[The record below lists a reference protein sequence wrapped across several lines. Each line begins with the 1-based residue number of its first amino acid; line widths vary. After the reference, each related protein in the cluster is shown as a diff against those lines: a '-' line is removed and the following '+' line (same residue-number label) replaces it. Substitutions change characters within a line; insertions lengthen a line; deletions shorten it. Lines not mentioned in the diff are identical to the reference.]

1 MSQQTSMHSEP
12 RGGIPRLR
20 PEPIALLSYGFRP
33 FFLGAAL
40 WACIAMVLWI
50 GLLSGFCNF
59 AIGYGA
65 IAWHAHEFLF
75 GYIAAVMTG
84 FLLTAIPNWTGRF
97 PLQGMPLFALFLL
110 WLAGRVAMLT
120 TDWIG
125 TGAAAI
131 IDCAYL
137 ITLTAVISREIV
149 AGSNW
154 RNLRVAVL
162 VALTAIANIVF
173 QAEVL
178 VYAGPNYG
186 LRLAVA
192 AIVALIMVVGGR
204 VTPSFTSNWLTRQ
217 GSQIRPAPLGRF
229 DIGSIAIGGIAL
241 IAWVAAPD
249 WYGTAVLLLVMAIA
263 QAARLSRWTAAHT
276 LREPILFVLH
286 LGYAF
291 VPLGAFMLS
300 ISILWPRI
308 VPASGALHAW
318 TTGAMGLMTLAIMTR
333 ATLGHTGRDVFST
346 PTTVAIYGAMLVAAL
361 ARIAAPLLPAFYYQ
375 TLLTAGV
382 AWFSAF
388 ALFVLTYGPMLTR
401 AKQTA

>member
-1 MSQQTSMHSEP
+1 
-12 RGGIPRLR
+12 
-20 PEPIALLSYGFRP
+20 LLSYGFRP

-50 GLLSGFCNF
+50 GLLSGFWTF
-59 AIGYGA
+59 AIGYGG

-84 FLLTAIPNWTGRF
+84 FLLTAIPNWTGRL
-97 PLQGMPLFALFLL
+97 PLQGIPLFALFVL

-131 IDCAYL
+131 IDCVYL
-137 ITLTAVISREIV
+137 ITVTALISREIV

-162 VALTAIANIVF
+162 VAFTAIANIVF

-186 LRLAVA
+186 LRLSVA

-217 GSQIRPAPLGRF
+217 GSQTRPAPLGRF
-229 DIGSIAIGGIAL
+229 DIGSIALAAIAL
-241 IAWVAAPD
+241 IAWIAAPD
-249 WYGTAVLLLVMAIA
+249 WYGTAALLFVMAIA
-263 QAARLSRWTAAHT
+263 QAARLSRWTGART
-276 LREPILFVLH
+276 WREPILFVLH
-286 LGYAF
+286 LAYAF
-291 VPLGAFMLS
+291 VPLGALVLS
-300 ISILWPRI
+300 VSILWPRI
-308 VPASGALHAW
+308 MSTSGALHAW

-333 ATLGHTGRDVFST
+333 ATLGHTGRDVTST
-346 PTTVAIYGAMLVAAL
+346 PTTLAIYGAMLVAAL

-375 TLLTAGV
+375 MLLSAGV

-388 ALFVLTYGPMLTR
+388 AVFVLTYGPMLVG
-401 AKQTA
+401 AKRTT